1 MAGGGFAI
9 DAPFNG
15 FDGEITLSV
24 VITCIVAA
32 SSGLLFGY
40 DVGISGFFFFLLIC
54 VSIKIFLGHGFG
66 NVIG

>member
-1 MAGGGFAI
+1 MAGEGFAI
-9 DAPFNG
+9 DAPSNG

-40 DVGISGFFFFLLIC
+40 DVGISGFFFPINLCFDQNI
-54 VSIKIFLGHGFG
+54 SRSWIW
-66 NVIG
+66 

>member
-1 MAGGGFAI
+1 MAGEGFAI
-9 DAPFNG
+9 DAPSNG

-40 DVGISGFFFFLLIC
+40 DVGISGFFFLLIC